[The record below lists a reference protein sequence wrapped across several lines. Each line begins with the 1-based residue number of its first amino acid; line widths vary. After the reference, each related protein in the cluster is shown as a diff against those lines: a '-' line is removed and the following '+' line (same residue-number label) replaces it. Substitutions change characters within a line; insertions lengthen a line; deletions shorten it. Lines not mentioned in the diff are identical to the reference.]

1 MSNQLLDSTTFKF
14 CLLVMIAGAIV
25 AGFSD
30 ELSWLVWFEKS
41 VYFVGIYA
49 TKEGVRYGAE
59 AHGSKNEN

>member
-1 MSNQLLDSTTFKF
+1 MKAKLFDSTTFKF
-14 CLLVMIAGAIV
+14 CFLVMIAGAFV

-49 TKEGVRYGAE
+49 SKEGARYVSEGM
-59 AHGSKNEN
+59 KK